1 LLGTLAIPIAWVAGL
16 SESNAAEP
24 IKSKDTDSLLAIAKR
39 KLRPKPPKVLRRKL
53 SQDFAVLLMRTSYS
67 VLDELDCVAM
77 DQFQRDFFL
86 IRSSEY
92 QDYTEALG
100 AGMVQQGDLTDPY
113 YFDFI
118 SFAQY
123 RTINRELT
131 QNPPVVFQEMQ
142 PVDQKGE
149 GGKTDFA
156 PVVVKRDPELT
167 NALLV
172 PMHSSKVG
180 AAVLDKLEETFRET
194 DLSLPSLGNRPDPGR
209 CRYC

>member
-194 DLSLPSLGNRPDPGR
+194 DLRLPSLGSRPDPGR